1 MTVDI
6 QHGFEFVAL
15 YNLVFVNGMSVI
27 FKREILFQRRIIFSS
42 TRALSLRNIYSCA

>member
-6 QHGFEFVAL
+6 QHGFELVAL

-27 FKREILFQRRIIFSS
+27 FKRYLFISSRIK
-42 TRALSLRNIYSCA
+42 AAHVHLV